1 MKSYDPVIA
10 NIIADSAEAKRHR
23 GRPAPVT
30 PLDPPLSGGQDKP
43 VTPLDPPLSGGQDR
57 ADSINRRQFLNR
69 LAAGVGSIGGA
80 LSTLPAFAQLS
91 SGQLQPENTQT
102 VQLTPVVEA
111 VGKEVWKDDQLD
123 EDAASELIDQAM
135 MKFTGRSSAKE
146 AWRDIVLPD
155 DIVGIKINPLG
166 GPELS
171 THAIIVDKIIEGLYG
186 AGVLRKQVIIWDRFE
201 EHLLNAGYPIRQDES
216 EVRTLASD
224 TEGIGY
230 DDEVFYESEKDSIT
244 RRENGSTFSRY
255 SRIVTEMVDV
265 LINVPVLKHHE
276 MAGVSGCL
284 KNLAFGSVDNT
295 RRFHGKPLYCNPAIG
310 EILEHKV
317 IKDKLVLN
325 IVDGLVASFDKGPT
339 YHAESTWKYGTLF
352 VSADPV
358 ILDVLVLQTVN
369 QKREEMELD
378 SVSKFSNHINNASAL
393 GLGTNTL
400 DQADLQRIEV

>member
-1 MKSYDPVIA
+1 MKPYDPVIA
-10 NIIADSAEAKRHR
+10 NIIADSQEAKH
-23 GRPAPVT
+23 
-30 PLDPPLSGGQDKP
+30 
-43 VTPLDPPLSGGQDR
+43 DR
-57 ADSINRRQFLNR
+57 AKLNRRQFLR
-69 LAAGVGSIGGA
+69 LAAGVGSIGT
-80 LSTLPAFAQLS
+80 LSTLPAFTQTRT
-91 SGQLQPENTQT
+91 GQLQPENTQT
-102 VQLTPVVEA
+102 IPLTPVVEA

-123 EDAASELIDQAM
+123 EDAASELVDQAM
-135 MKFTGRSSAKE
+135 MKLTGRTSAKE

-171 THAIIVDKIIEGLYG
+171 THAIIVDKIVEGLYS

-255 SRIVTEMVDV
+255 SRIVTQMVDV

-317 IKDKLVLN
+317 IKEKLVLN
-325 IVDGLVASFDKGPT
+325 IVDGLTASFDKGPT
-339 YHAESTWKYGTLF
+339 YHAESTWNYGTLF

-358 ILDVLVLQTVN
+358 ILDVLVLQTIN

-400 DQADLQRIEV
+400 DQADLQSIEV

>member
-1 MKSYDPVIA
+1 MKSHDPVIA
-10 NIIADSAEAKRHR
+10 NIIADSQEVKH
-23 GRPAPVT
+23 
-30 PLDPPLSGGQDKP
+30 
-43 VTPLDPPLSGGQDR
+43 DR
-57 ADSINRRQFLNR
+57 ARLNRREFLR
-69 LAAGVGSIGGA
+69 LAAGVGSIGT
-80 LSTLPAFAQLS
+80 LSTLPALAQTR

-102 VQLTPVVEA
+102 IPLTPVVEA
-111 VGKEVWKDDQLD
+111 VGKEVWEDDQLN
-123 EDAASELIDQAM
+123 EDAVSELVDQAM
-135 MKFTGRSSAKE
+135 MKLTGRSSAKE

-171 THAIIVDKIIEGLYG
+171 THAIIVDKIVEGLYS

-201 EHLLNAGYPIRQDES
+201 AHLLNAGYPIRRDES

-255 SRIVTEMVDV
+255 SRIITQMVDV

-276 MAGVSGCL
+276 MAGISGCL

-317 IKDKLVLN
+317 IREKLVLN
-325 IVDGLVASFDKGPT
+325 IVDGLTASFDKGPT

-378 SVSKFSNHINNASAL
+378 SVSKFSNHISTASAL

-400 DQADLQRIEV
+400 DQADLQSIEV

>member
-10 NIIADSAEAKRHR
+10 DIIADSQEAAQHR
-23 GRPAPVT
+23 DA
-30 PLDPPLSGGQDKP
+30 LD
-43 VTPLDPPLSGGQDR
+43 
-57 ADSINRRQFLNR
+57 RRQFLTR
-69 LAAGVGSIGGA
+69 LAAGVGGVSGA
-80 LSTLPAFAQLS
+80 LGALPAFAQLS
-91 SGQLQPENTQT
+91 SGQLQPDVTT
-102 VQLTPVVEA
+102 ATPLTPVVEA
-111 VGKEVWKDDQLD
+111 VSENVWDDDRLD
-123 EDAASELIDQAM
+123 EDAVSELIDQAM
-135 MKFTGRSSAKE
+135 MKFTGRASAKE

-171 THAIIVDKIIEGLYG
+171 THPIIVDKIVEGLYG
-186 AGVLRKQVIIWDRFE
+186 AGVLKKQIIIWDRFE
-201 EHLLNAGYPIRQDES
+201 SHLLNAGYPIRQDEG
-216 EVRTLASD
+216 EVQIIASD

-230 DDEVFYESEKDSIT
+230 DDEVFYESEKDSVN
-244 RRENGSTFSRY
+244 RRENESTRSRY
-255 SRIVTEMVDV
+255 SRIVTEHVNV

-295 RRFHGKPLYCNPAIG
+295 RRFHAKPLYCNPAIA

-317 IKDKLVLN
+317 LKDKLALN
-325 IVDGLVASFDKGPT
+325 IVDGLVASFDRGPT
-339 YHAESTWKYGTLF
+339 YHPESAWKYGSLF

-369 QKREEMELD
+369 QKREELELD
-378 SVSKFSNHINNASAL
+378 SVSKLANHINTASSV

-400 DQADLQRIEV
+400 DQADLQRVEI

>member
-1 MKSYDPVIA
+1 MKPYDSVTA
-10 NIIADSAEAKRHR
+10 NIIADSQEAKHHR
-23 GRPAPVT
+23 
-30 PLDPPLSGGQDKP
+30 DK
-43 VTPLDPPLSGGQDR
+43 L
-57 ADSINRRQFLNR
+57 NRRQFLNR
-69 LAAGVGSIGGA
+69 LVSAGVGSIGGA
-80 LSTLPAFAQLS
+80 LSTLPALAQTR

-102 VQLTPVVEA
+102 VPLTPVVEA
-111 VGKEVWKDDQLD
+111 VGKEVWEDDRLN
-123 EDAASELIDQAM
+123 EDAVSELVDQAM
-135 MKFTGRSSAKE
+135 MKLTGRTSAKE

-171 THAIIVDKIIEGLYG
+171 THAIIVDKIVEGLYG
-186 AGVLRKQVIIWDRFE
+186 AGVLRKQVIVWDRFE
-201 EHLLNAGYPIRQDES
+201 EHLLNAGYPIRQDETD
-216 EVRTLASD
+216 VRTLASD

-255 SRIVTEMVDV
+255 SRILTQMVDV
-265 LINVPVLKHHE
+265 IINVPVLKHHE

-317 IKDKLVLN
+317 VKEKLALN

-352 VSADPV
+352 VSVDPV

-378 SVSKFSNHINNASAL
+378 SVSKFSNHINTASGL